1 MNGLKHP
8 RSSLFSHCPLALSCL
23 SRKKK
28 PQQNKSYQHFRFAS
42 HLEAFR
48 GCEGISIHFPVY
60 KNQVVL
66 NDLLNCWTISYKA
79 RDFPAPFQRGSSC
92 WERGRAARSVCFHSG
107 ECGHPAA
114 ALLSGGGWCS
124 GLLDAAWGSSQASA
138 DGRAARHGASSLFSK
153 PLYLRLLVRLMLGE
167 FC

>member
-1 MNGLKHP
+1 MARTTVEVPYSATVHWLWV
-8 RSSLFSHCPLALSCL
+8 ALVGE
-23 SRKKK
+23 KKT
-28 PQQNKSYQHFRFAS
+28 QQNKTYQHIRFTS

-48 GCEGISIHFPVY
+48 GCKWISIHFPVY
-60 KNQVVL
+60 KKQVVL
-66 NDLLNCWTISYKA
+66 NDLLNCWTISYNA
-79 RDFPAPFQRGSSC
+79 LDFPAPFQPGCLC

-114 ALLSGGGWCS
+114 AFLSAGWCS

-138 DGRAARHGASSLFSK
+138 DGRAARHGASCLFSK
-153 PLYLRLLVRLMLGE
+153 PLYLRLLVKLMLGE